1 MKTRFSAL
9 VSLKKN
15 AMQKSERVVQNANK
29 NLFNAKEALHDSLE
43 ELQKIPAP
51 KQGIIS
57 DFLANR
63 TLLDSQRAL
72 ISHNEEWVAYA
83 QKELLEAK
91 EQLKRDMIEYE
102 KFNYLELQEI
112 AKMLQAKKLKEA
124 KDLDEVALMTHTK
137 KRTTLRQAS

>member
-29 NLFNAKEALHDSLE
+29 NLFNAKEALRESLA
-43 ELQKIPAP
+43 ELQNIPAP
-51 KQGIIS
+51 QQGIIS

-63 TLLDSQRAL
+63 TLLDSQRAV
-72 ISHNEEWVAYA
+72 ISHNESWVEYA

-112 AKMLQAKKLKEA
+112 EKMLQAKKLQET
-124 KDLDEVALMTHTK
+124 KDLDEVALMTYSK
-137 KRTTLRQAS
+137 KTNIIRQAS

>member
-9 VSLKKN
+9 VSVKKN

-29 NLFNAKEALHDSLE
+29 NLQNATEALRESLV

-51 KQGIIS
+51 QQGFIS

-63 TLLDSQRAL
+63 TLLDTQRAL
-72 ISHNEEWVAYA
+72 IAHNEAWVAYA
-83 QKELLEAK
+83 KKELAEAQ
-91 EQLKRDMIEYE
+91 EQLKAAMIEYE

-112 AKMLQAKKLKEA
+112 EKILYAKKVQEA
-124 KDLDEVALMTHTK
+124 KDLDEVALMTHSR
-137 KRTTLRQAS
+137 KRDMIREAS